1 MTEKYYD
8 KIYSSNAKTTK
19 PMLRELMHEAIN
31 LLGKRKRKRKKNLFN
46 NRFGITNGSSV
57 SAHDSMAAVLVFTI
71 FQLSIM
77 HSVCPPNFA

>member
-31 LLGKRKRKRKKNLFN
+31 LLGKRKKKSCLT
-46 NRFGITNGSSV
+46 IV
-57 SAHDSMAAVLVFTI
+57 SALQMVPLFLRMTRWQQFLYSLF
-71 FQLSIM
+71 SN
-77 HSVCPPNFA
+77 CP

>member
-31 LLGKRKRKRKKNLFN
+31 LLGKRKKKKLFN

-71 FQLSIM
+71 FQLSKM